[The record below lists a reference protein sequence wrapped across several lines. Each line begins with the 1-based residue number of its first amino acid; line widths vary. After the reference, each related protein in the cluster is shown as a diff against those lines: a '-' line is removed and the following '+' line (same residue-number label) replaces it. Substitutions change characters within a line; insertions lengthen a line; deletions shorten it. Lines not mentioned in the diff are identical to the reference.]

1 MKTKIVVC
9 RKSDRELRTLYVNEP
24 VCRVRDKYM
33 KAALGNR
40 QMNTGKW
47 SINLDENLVL
57 AIQQIT
63 VSITG
68 VRNPFGPCKVVVRH
82 TGRKRP
88 SSAGH

>member
-9 RKSDRELRTLYVNEP
+9 RKSDRELRTLYVDEP
-24 VCRVRDKYM
+24 VWRVRDKYI

-57 AIQQIT
+57 SIQET
-63 VSITG
+63 TSV
-68 VRNPFGPCKVVVRH
+68 
-82 TGRKRP
+82 
-88 SSAGH
+88 

>member
-9 RKSDRELRTLYVNEP
+9 RKSDRELRTLYADEP
-24 VCRVRDKYM
+24 VWRVRDKYI

-57 AIQQIT
+57 SIQET
-63 VSITG
+63 TMEITG
-68 VRNPFGPCKVVVRH
+68 VRNPFGPCKVVRRV
-82 TGRKRP
+82 GRKHP
-88 SSAGH
+88 SSTGH

>member
-9 RKSDRELRTLYVNEP
+9 RKSDRELRTLYADEP
-24 VCRVRDKYM
+24 EYRVRDKYIR
-33 KAALGNR
+33 AALGNR
-40 QMNTGKW
+40 QLNTGKW

-57 AIQQIT
+57 AIQQTT

-68 VRNPFGPCKVVVRH
+68 VRNPFGPCRVVRH
-82 TGRKRP
+82 VGGKHP